1 MATAITLHHFT
12 AFAQFPVRAI
22 EVTSSQGKFILDAYP
37 TYDPMHNKRGEEKA
51 AMREARRANADDGLS
66 EGDGLGSMFE

>member
-1 MATAITLHHFT
+1 MVTAITLHHFT

-22 EVTSSQGKFILDAYP
+22 EDTSTQGKFVLDAYP
-37 TYDPMHNKRGEEKA
+37 TFDPAHNERGEEKA
-51 AMREARRANADDGLS
+51 ALREAKRANADDGLS